1 MYTKTNDMIC
11 CRNCGQPFPISQFP
25 FRCPACEG
33 LFGFVDGLEFDLKDL
48 KPDLQGIWR
57 YQAGLALPERA
68 PMVTLGEGNTPLVW
82 SEAFGK
88 QVAFKLESLNPTGSF
103 KDRSTAVL
111 VSWLLAAGVREAVE
125 DSSGNAG
132 ASFAAYASRAGIR
145 GKVFIPDY
153 ASGPKRAQIEA
164 YGSEVIPVPGPRSR
178 AAEAV
183 LKEVDQGSVYASH
196 AYLPHGTAG
205 IATIAYELVEQLG
218 GPPGT
223 VLIPVG
229 HGSLLLG
236 IWLGFQAL
244 LDRGVISHQPRL
256 IGIQAQVCDPL
267 YRAFKAGQESPSKGS
282 EGKTLAEGVAIADPY
297 HGEYVLAAIRESDGL
312 VLHVAENRIKE
323 SQKMLA
329 RLGIYAEL
337 TSALVWDGLR
347 QLPAR
352 FPDPIVCIITG
363 HGLKSD

>member
-1 MYTKTNDMIC
+1 MIC
-11 CRNCGQPFPISQFP
+11 CRNCGQPFPVSQFP

-33 LFGFVDGLEFDLKDL
+33 LFGYGDGLEFNLKDVN
-48 KPDLQGIWR
+48 PDLQGIWR
-57 YQAGLALPERA
+57 YQAGLSLPEGA
-68 PMVTLGEGNTPLVW
+68 PIVTLGEGNTPLIW
-82 SEAFGK
+82 SEAFG
-88 QVAFKLESLNPTGSF
+88 QRVAFKLESLNPTGSF

-111 VSWLLAAGVREAVE
+111 VSWLLAAGIREAVE

-132 ASFAAYASRAGIR
+132 ASFAAYASRAGIQA
-145 GKVFIPDY
+145 KVFIPEY

-164 YGSEVIPVPGPRSR
+164 YGSEVIPVPGPRSK

-183 LKEVDQGSVYASH
+183 LKEVKQGSVYASH

-205 IATIAYELVEQLG
+205 IATIAYELVEELG
-218 GPPGT
+218 KPPGT

-236 IWLGFQAL
+236 IALGFQAL
-244 LDRGVISHQPRL
+244 LKSRVISHLPRL
-256 IGIQAQVCDPL
+256 IGIQAEACDPL
-267 YRAFKAGQESPSKGS
+267 YRAFRAGKEHPAMAP

-297 HGEYVLAAIRESDGL
+297 HGEIVLSAVRESDGL
-312 VLHVAENRIKE
+312 FLHVAENRIKE
-323 SQKMLA
+323 GQKMLA
-329 RLGIYAEL
+329 RLGIYGEP

-347 QLPAR
+347 QLPASL
-352 FPDPIVCIITG
+352 PAPVVCIITG